1 MIPLSYTP
9 FLKESGLSQ
18 GEVPRGRIPDVPKPG
33 SLFHIDCDGA
43 SCRAEAGRRR
53 DTPGYG
59 AWDLPDFRD
68 FHQKPDHS
76 AVQRA
81 SRSRHLNGTMA
92 DAARALPIAVQD
104 VAAPNGNSVSIETEM
119 LKGVEAQRQHSRALA
134 IYKSALGVLR
144 STIKT

>member
-1 MIPLSYTP
+1 MFQNL
-9 FLKESGLSQ
+9 
-18 GEVPRGRIPDVPKPG
+18 EVFSISTAMAR
-33 SLFHIDCDGA
+33 H
-43 SCRAEAGRRR
+43 AGQKQAVVAQNIANA